1 MGQKQVFTGQFD
13 KNDKTV
19 ADSII
24 KGVCPVLF
32 LISALACVKTIFIS
46 LDIDESYALA
56 TGYRLATGEKL
67 FLDLWEPHQLGS
79 IMLAPFLRLFLKFR
93 GSTEGMV
100 LAARTAGALLH
111 ILTGIFLYRTARKT
125 GEMPRRFSFLL
136 FLLHLNFL
144 PKWVQCPEFELQQ
157 YWCVLLTFLCFY
169 RYHKEGGSKKGYPF
183 LCGVLLVGQMLSY
196 PTLILL
202 YPVYMAGIVLCAGND
217 RKKKEGALLF
227 TLGAAAAGFLFLG
240 YLGSY
245 LTPGELAKYIGYI
258 FQDESHTLVSTAV
271 KWEIFGLDFLKILLP
286 LAVSLAVSF
295 TVGKMLS
302 GYGAG
307 KRKTERR
314 KSDFLFLSV
323 SLYIFLLGLMQAAGC
338 LFGNENQFYMQ
349 WRFFAIALT
358 GILLYGTERTAE
370 NKVCF
375 LFGVLPGFVTVLSV
389 LLMTNMDVNT
399 SMAKMYA
406 ATLATVWMLGQI
418 VYGKRKEG
426 GDIGEE
432 TEWGGKKGKNWKEA
446 ALWLGGLAVLAGLLV
461 CKLVQIRISGC
472 IEATIL
478 APLQKIEAGP
488 AKGVYMLKDTAVILE
503 DDYRVLTGYLT
514 PEDRLLYIGG
524 ENIVYLWTEAEIAT
538 PSTQG
543 TNAYHEM
550 FIRYYEEHPEKM
562 PTVIVE
568 DKELGVNPVYYNSPQ
583 NHIFFEWMADKGY
596 REAEES
602 EHLKIYRR

>member
-1 MGQKQVFTGQFD
+1 MDKMGREQALIGQPD
-13 KNDKTV
+13 RKDKTV

-32 LISALACVKTIFIS
+32 LISVLACVKTVFIS

-56 TGYRLATGEKL
+56 AGYRLATGEKL

-79 IMLAPFLRLFLKFR
+79 IMLAPSLWLFIKLR

-100 LAARTAGALLH
+100 LAARTAGTLLH

-169 RYHKEGGSKKGYPF
+169 RYHKGSGSKKGYPV

-202 YPVYMAGIVLCAGND
+202 YPVYMAGILLCAGSV
-217 RKKKEGALLF
+217 RRKKEGALLF

-271 KWEIFGLDFLKILLP
+271 KWEIFGLDFLKMLLP
-286 LAVSLAVSF
+286 LSVSLAVSF
-295 TVGKMLS
+295 AAGKILS
-302 GYGAG
+302 GHGAG
-307 KRKTERR
+307 KKE
-314 KSDFLFLSV
+314 FLFLSV
-323 SLYIFLLGLMQAAGC
+323 SLYIFLLGLMQAIGC

-349 WRFFAIALT
+349 WRFFAVALM
-358 GILLYGTERTAE
+358 GILLYETERTAE

-375 LFGVLPGFVTVLSV
+375 LFGILPGFVTILSV

-406 ATLATVWMLGQI
+406 ATLATVWMLGQA

-426 GDIGEE
+426 GDTGE
-432 TEWGGKKGKNWKEA
+432 WAGKKGKNWKEA
-446 ALWLGGLAVLAGLLV
+446 VLWLGGLSILAGLFV

-503 DDYRVLTGYLT
+503 DDYRVLTEYLT

-568 DKELGVNPVYYNSPQ
+568 DKELGVNPVYYNSPR
-583 NHIFFEWMADKGY
+583 NHIFFEWMADMGY
-596 REAEES
+596 EEAEES